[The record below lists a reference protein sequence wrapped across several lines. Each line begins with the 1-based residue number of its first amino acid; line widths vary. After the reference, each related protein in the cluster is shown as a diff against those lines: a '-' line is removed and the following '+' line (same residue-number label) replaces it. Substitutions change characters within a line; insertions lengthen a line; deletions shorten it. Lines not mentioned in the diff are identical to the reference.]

1 MDFKNAVEVIKAWS
15 LVDTRESIKLKMY
28 IDDNSF
34 CDDRYPYRLI
44 EALQEILN
52 EASTKDV
59 YQRFFKY
66 TSSSEVAFY
75 INDFLKFV
83 KEDDMST
90 IDKLLKGRFKN
101 VTSSEVIE
109 LFENE
114 SEGYYMSEYASIDNI
129 SERKLEF
136 SLNFQDDD
144 SIRHSISIRVEAKS
158 NKLVYT
164 VSSHEDDREW

>member
-1 MDFKNAVEVIKAWS
+1 MNFKNAVEVIKAWS
-15 LVDTRESIKLKMY
+15 LVGARESIKLKMY

-59 YQRFFKY
+59 YQKFFKY

-75 INDFLKFV
+75 IDYFLNFV
-83 KEDDMST
+83 KENDMST
-90 IDKLLKGRFKN
+90 IDKLSKGKFKN
-101 VTSSEVIE
+101 VTSSEVVE
-109 LFENE
+109 LFDYE
-114 SEGYYMSEYASIDNI
+114 SEEHYMSQYASIDNI

-136 SLNFQDDD
+136 SSHLKDAD
-144 SIRHSISIRVEAKS
+144 SITHYISIRVEAKN

-164 VSSHEDDREW
+164 VTSHEDDRE